1 MILPSMIA
9 NPHPCL
15 SASVR
20 AFLPALS
27 AFLQNCHIPPV
38 DPVRVVFNAAAMP
51 SRKAT
56 IHQPHDKLV
65 KSTFS
70 DSDNARAF
78 LKANIPHKL
87 ARRIDWNSLTLVSGS
102 FIDPEFA
109 ATSSDLLFTAKI
121 DGLPAFLYILFEHQ
135 NQEDPLIGLR
145 LLTYMVRIWNDY
157 LRNNPGATELPLI
170 LPLVLAQDNKP
181 WKTSTRFADFIDIP
195 EGAGEE
201 MKKHIPD
208 FEFQL
213 VELFRMPFEKI
224 LGTPMGILT
233 LRALKAEK
241 LQALLDDTVWDES
254 LLIQLPPSSFEML
267 MRYILDRDLDKPAFR
282 RRLKTLRNPKL
293 SKNAMS
299 LAEQYR
305 QEGIRKGRQQGRQ
318 EGHQEGRQEGHQEG
332 LIFSKQQDILEAL
345 EIRFQRVPEGLR
357 EEIESIIDT
366 KKLTQLH
373 RAAITSADL
382 ESFAAEL

>member
-1 MILPSMIA
+1 
-9 NPHPCL
+9 
-15 SASVR
+15 
-20 AFLPALS
+20 
-27 AFLQNCHIPPV
+27 
-38 DPVRVVFNAAAMP
+38 MP
-51 SRKAT
+51 SPKAT

-70 DSDNARAF
+70 DPDNARAF
-78 LKANIPHKL
+78 LEGHLPRKL
-87 ARRIDWNSLTLVSGS
+87 TRRIDWNSLTLDSGS

-109 ATSSDLLFTAKI
+109 ATSSDLLFTTKI
-121 DGLPAFLYILFEHQ
+121 DGQPAFLYILFEHQ

-157 LRNNPGATELPLI
+157 LRNNSSATKLPPI
-170 LPLVLAQDNKP
+170 LPIVLAQDNKP
-181 WKTSTRFADFIDIP
+181 WKSSTRFADLIDIP
-195 EGAGEE
+195 EGAGEDI
-201 MKKHIPD
+201 KKHIPD

-241 LQALLDDTVWDES
+241 LRALLDDLVWDES
-254 LLIQLPPSSFEML
+254 LLIQLPSASFEML

-299 LAEQYR
+299 LAEQFR
-305 QEGIRKGRQQGRQ
+305 QEGREETRSLAEQFRQ
-318 EGHQEGRQEGHQEG
+318 EGRKEGRQEG

-345 EIRFQRVPEGLR
+345 EIRFERVPEGLR
-357 EEIESIIDT
+357 EEIESIADT
-366 KKLTQLH
+366 AKLQSLL
-373 RAAITSADL
+373 RAAIRSSTL
-382 ESFAAEL
+382 EQFAEAL

>member
-1 MILPSMIA
+1 MPFPTLSSMSQ
-9 NPHPCL
+9 PESPL
-15 SASVR
+15 
-20 AFLPALS
+20 
-27 AFLQNCHIPPV
+27 
-38 DPVRVVFNAAAMP
+38 
-51 SRKAT
+51 
-56 IHQPHDKLV
+56 HQPHDKLV

-70 DSDNARAF
+70 DPDNARAF
-78 LKANIPHKL
+78 LEANLPRKL
-87 ARRIDWNSLTLVSGS
+87 TRRIDWNTLALVSGS

-121 DGLPAFLYILFEHQ
+121 DGQPAFFYILFEHQ

-157 LRNNPGATELPLI
+157 LRNNPGATKLPPI

-181 WKTSTRFADFIDIP
+181 WKSSTRFADLIDIP
-195 EGAGEE
+195 EGAGE

-213 VELFRMPFEKI
+213 VELFRMPYDKI

-254 LLIQLPPSSFEML
+254 LLIQLPSASFEML

-282 RRLKTLRNPKL
+282 RKLKTLRNPKL

-299 LAEQYR
+299 LAEQFR
-305 QEGIRKGRQQGRQ
+305 QEGIRKGRQQGRK
-318 EGHQEGRQEGHQEG
+318 EGRREG
-332 LIFSKQQDILEAL
+332 LIFSQQQAILEAL

-357 EEIESIIDT
+357 EEIETIIDT
-366 KKLTQLH
+366 KKLTHLL

>member
-1 MILPSMIA
+1 
-9 NPHPCL
+9 
-15 SASVR
+15 
-20 AFLPALS
+20 
-27 AFLQNCHIPPV
+27 
-38 DPVRVVFNAAAMP
+38 MP

-56 IHQPHDKLV
+56 IHHPHDKLV

-70 DSDNARAF
+70 DPDNARAF
-78 LKANIPHKL
+78 MEAHLPRKL
-87 ARRIDWNSLTLVSGS
+87 TRRIDWSTLTLVSGS

-109 ATSSDLLFTAKI
+109 ATSSDLLFTVKI
-121 DGLPAFLYILFEHQ
+121 DCQPAFLYILFEHQ

-157 LRNNPGATELPLI
+157 LRNNPLATKLPAI

-181 WKTSTRFADFIDIP
+181 WKSSTHFADLIDIP
-195 EGAGEE
+195 EGAGEDI
-201 MKKHIPD
+201 KKHIPD

-224 LGTPMGILT
+224 FGTPMGILT

-241 LQALLDDTVWDES
+241 LQALLDDAVWDES
-254 LLIQLPPSSFEML
+254 LLIQLPSASFEML

-282 RRLKTLRNPKL
+282 RKLEKLRNPKL

-299 LAEQYR
+299 LAEQFR
-305 QEGIRKGRQQGRQ
+305 
-318 EGHQEGRQEGHQEG
+318 QEGRQEGHQEG

-345 EIRFQRVPEGLR
+345 EIRFQRVPGGLR
-357 EEIESIIDT
+357 EEIEAIIDT
-366 KKLTQLH
+366 KKLTHLL

>member
-1 MILPSMIA
+1 
-9 NPHPCL
+9 
-15 SASVR
+15 
-20 AFLPALS
+20 
-27 AFLQNCHIPPV
+27 
-38 DPVRVVFNAAAMP
+38 MP
-51 SRKAT
+51 SHRAT

-70 DSDNARAF
+70 DPDNARAF
-78 LKANIPHKL
+78 LQANLPRKL
-87 ARRIDWNSLTLVSGS
+87 ARRIDWSTLSLASGS

-121 DGLPAFLYILFEHQ
+121 DGQPAFLYILFEHQ

-145 LLTYMVRIWNDY
+145 LLTYMVRIWSDH
-157 LRNNPGATELPLI
+157 LRDDPGATKLPPI

-181 WKTSTRFADFIDIP
+181 WKSSTRFADLIDIP
-195 EGAGEE
+195 EGVGEE
-201 MKKHIPD
+201 LKKHIPD

-213 VELFRMPFEKI
+213 VELFRMPYNKI

-254 LLIQLPPSSFEML
+254 LLVQLSPACFEML

-282 RRLKTLRNPKL
+282 RKLQTLHNPKL

-299 LAEQYR
+299 LAEQFR
-305 QEGIRKGRQQGRQ
+305 
-318 EGHQEGRQEGHQEG
+318 QEGRQEG
-332 LIFSKQQDILEAL
+332 LILSKQQDILEAL
-345 EIRFQRVPEGLR
+345 EIRFERVPEGLR
-357 EEIESIIDT
+357 EEIESIADS
-366 KKLTQLH
+366 KKLTRLH

>member
-1 MILPSMIA
+1 M
-9 NPHPCL
+9 
-15 SASVR
+15 
-20 AFLPALS
+20 
-27 AFLQNCHIPPV
+27 
-38 DPVRVVFNAAAMP
+38 
-51 SRKAT
+51 SRPERPL
-56 IHQPHDKLV
+56 HQPHDKLV

-70 DSDNARAF
+70 DPDNARAF
-78 LKANIPHKL
+78 LQAHLPSKL
-87 ARRIDWNSLTLVSGS
+87 VRHMDWTSLSLLSGS

-121 DGLPAFLYILFEHQ
+121 DGHPAFLYILFEHQ
-135 NQEDPLIGLR
+135 NQEDSLIGLR

-157 LRNNPGATELPLI
+157 LRANPGATKLPAI

-181 WKTSTRFADFIDIP
+181 WKSSTRFADLIDIP
-195 EGAGEE
+195 EGAGE

-241 LQALLDDTVWDES
+241 LQALLDDPVWDET
-254 LLIQLPPSSFEML
+254 LLIQLPSASFEML

-282 RRLKTLRNPKL
+282 RKLQTLRNPSL

-299 LAEQYR
+299 LAEQFR
-305 QEGIRKGRQQGRQ
+305 
-318 EGHQEGRQEGHQEG
+318 QEGRQEG
-332 LIFSKQQDILEAL
+332 LVFSQQQAILQAL
-345 EIRFQRVPEGLR
+345 EIRFRRVPEGLR
-357 EEIESIIDT
+357 QEIEAITDS
-366 KKLTQLH
+366 KKLTHLH

>member
-1 MILPSMIA
+1 MSLPES
-9 NPHPCL
+9 PL
-15 SASVR
+15 
-20 AFLPALS
+20 
-27 AFLQNCHIPPV
+27 
-38 DPVRVVFNAAAMP
+38 
-51 SRKAT
+51 
-56 IHQPHDKLV
+56 HQPHDKLV

-70 DSDNARAF
+70 DPDNARAF
-78 LKANIPHKL
+78 LQAHLPSNL
-87 ARRIDWNSLTLVSGS
+87 VRRMDWTSLSLLSGS

-121 DGLPAFLYILFEHQ
+121 DGHPAFLYILFEHQ

-157 LRNNPGATELPLI
+157 LRNNPGATKLPAI
-170 LPLVLAQDNKP
+170 LPLVLAQDSKP
-181 WKTSTRFADFIDIP
+181 WKSSTRFADLIDIP
-195 EGAGEE
+195 EGVGEDI
-201 MKKHIPD
+201 KKHIPD

-213 VELFRMPFEKI
+213 VELYHMPFDKI

-241 LQALLDDTVWDES
+241 LQALLDDPVWDET
-254 LLIQLPPSSFEML
+254 LLIQLPSASFEML

-282 RRLKTLRNPKL
+282 RKLKTLRNPKL

-299 LAEQYR
+299 LAEQFR
-305 QEGIRKGRQQGRQ
+305 
-318 EGHQEGRQEGHQEG
+318 QEGRQEG
-332 LIFSKQQDILEAL
+332 LIFSQQQAILEAL
-345 EIRFQRVPEGLR
+345 EIRFQRAPEGLL
-357 EEIESIIDT
+357 EEIEAITDSE
-366 KKLTQLH
+366 KLTRLH

>member
-1 MILPSMIA
+1 LLLSQGHKSKTSAAQLVKIVTFHLLTWRVWLPTIASM
-9 NPHPCL
+9 
-15 SASVR
+15 
-20 AFLPALS
+20 
-27 AFLQNCHIPPV
+27 
-38 DPVRVVFNAAAMP
+38 
-51 SRKAT
+51 SRPESPL
-56 IHQPHDKLV
+56 HQPHDKLV

-70 DSDNARAF
+70 DPDNARAF
-78 LKANIPHKL
+78 LECHLPRKL

-109 ATSSDLLFTAKI
+109 ATSSDLLFTVKI
-121 DGLPAFLYILFEHQ
+121 DGQPAFLYILFEHQ
-135 NQEDPLIGLR
+135 NQEDPFIGLR
-145 LLTYMVRIWNDY
+145 LLTYMVRIWNDH
-157 LRNNPGATELPLI
+157 LRNNPGATKLPPI

-181 WKTSTRFADFIDIP
+181 WKSSTRFADLIDIP
-195 EGAGEE
+195 EGAGE

-254 LLIQLPPSSFEML
+254 LLIQLPSASFEML

-305 QEGIRKGRQQGRQ
+305 QEGREETRSLAEQFRQ
-318 EGHQEGRQEGHQEG
+318 EGIRKGRQEGHQEG

-357 EEIESIIDT
+357 EEIETIIDT
-366 KKLTQLH
+366 KKLTHLH
-373 RAAITSADL
+373 RAAITSADI
-382 ESFAAEL
+382 ESFAVEL

>member
-1 MILPSMIA
+1 MEAHLP
-9 NPHPCL
+9 
-15 SASVR
+15 
-20 AFLPALS
+20 
-27 AFLQNCHIPPV
+27 
-38 DPVRVVFNAAAMP
+38 
-51 SRKAT
+51 RKLT
-56 IHQPHDKLV
+56 
-65 KSTFS
+65 
-70 DSDNARAF
+70 
-78 LKANIPHKL
+78 
-87 ARRIDWNSLTLVSGS
+87 RRIDWITLTLVSGS

-109 ATSSDLLFTAKI
+109 ATSSDLLFTVKI
-121 DGLPAFLYILFEHQ
+121 DCQPAFLYILFEHQ

-157 LRNNPGATELPLI
+157 LRNNPLAMKLPAI

-181 WKTSTRFADFIDIP
+181 WKSSTRFADLIDIP
-195 EGAGEE
+195 EGTGEDI
-201 MKKHIPD
+201 KKHIPD
-208 FEFQL
+208 FEFHL

-241 LQALLDDTVWDES
+241 LQALLDDAVWDES
-254 LLIQLPPSSFEML
+254 LLIQLPSASFEML

-282 RRLKTLRNPKL
+282 RRLKTLHSPKL

-299 LAEQYR
+299 LAEQFR
-305 QEGIRKGRQQGRQ
+305 
-318 EGHQEGRQEGHQEG
+318 QEGRQEGHQEG

-345 EIRFQRVPEGLR
+345 EIRFQRVPGGLR
-357 EEIESIIDT
+357 EEIGSIADA
-366 KKLTQLH
+366 KKLTHLH

>member
-1 MILPSMIA
+1 MSLPES
-9 NPHPCL
+9 PL
-15 SASVR
+15 
-20 AFLPALS
+20 
-27 AFLQNCHIPPV
+27 
-38 DPVRVVFNAAAMP
+38 
-51 SRKAT
+51 
-56 IHQPHDKLV
+56 HQPHDKLV

-70 DSDNARAF
+70 DPDNARAF
-78 LKANIPHKL
+78 LQAHLPNNL
-87 ARRIDWNSLTLVSGS
+87 VRRMDWTSLSLLSGS

-121 DGLPAFLYILFEHQ
+121 DGHPAFLYILFEHQ

-157 LRNNPGATELPLI
+157 LRNNPGATKLPAI
-170 LPLVLAQDNKP
+170 LPLVLAQDSKP
-181 WKTSTRFADFIDIP
+181 WKSSTRFADLIDIP
-195 EGAGEE
+195 EGVGEDI
-201 MKKHIPD
+201 KKHIPD

-213 VELFRMPFEKI
+213 VELYHMPFDKI

-241 LQALLDDTVWDES
+241 LQALLDDPVWDET
-254 LLIQLPPSSFEML
+254 LLIQLPSASFEML

-282 RRLKTLRNPKL
+282 RKLKTLQNPKL

-299 LAEQYR
+299 LAEQFR
-305 QEGIRKGRQQGRQ
+305 
-318 EGHQEGRQEGHQEG
+318 QEGRQEG
-332 LIFSKQQDILEAL
+332 LIFSQQQAILEAL
-345 EIRFQRVPEGLR
+345 EIRFQRAPEGLC
-357 EEIESIIDT
+357 EEIEAITDSE
-366 KKLTQLH
+366 KLTRLH